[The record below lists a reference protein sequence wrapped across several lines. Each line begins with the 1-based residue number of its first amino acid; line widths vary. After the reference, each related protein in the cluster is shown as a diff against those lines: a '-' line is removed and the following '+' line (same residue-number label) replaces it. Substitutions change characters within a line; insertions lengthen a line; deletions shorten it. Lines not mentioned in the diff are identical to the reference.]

1 MRVEWPYCHEEKDR
15 KGMLITD
22 SFVLLNLPRSG
33 SSFAREVIQHIY
45 MERFHR
51 RNPLIP
57 VSVLAG
63 ALGLQ
68 KRLLTR
74 YGFPMDFRELMLPNL
89 QEGNEYQ
96 HGQHGGWSQI
106 PRKYLN
112 REVVSII
119 RNPYER
125 QLSGYRHRW
134 WARYPILGPDVLSAE
149 FPQFPNL
156 SFDDY
161 LRFQD
166 FGLARR
172 MPNGQRPDANVGPQT
187 VQFIWMFFKNPMQTL
202 EMLTDEYLDS
212 DRIFDDIADVT
223 FLQNDRLSDVLAAF
237 LQHHGAN
244 EDEVRYVLTHKRVN
258 ASKGDGAKQ
267 ETTWTPKW
275 ISYVREKERMIF
287 RILESRGFFYDAP
300 LTSED

>member
-1 MRVEWPYCHEEKDR
+1 MRVNWFYGHEEKDSQ
-15 KGMLITD
+15 GMLIAE

-33 SSFAREVIQHIY
+33 SSFSRTVIQRIY

-63 ALGLQ
+63 ALELQ
-68 KRLLTR
+68 KKLLTKH
-74 YGFPMDFRELMLPNL
+74 GFPMNFRELMLPNL
-89 QEGNEYQ
+89 QEGNKYQ
-96 HGQHGGWSQI
+96 RGQHGGWSQI

-125 QLSGYRHRW
+125 TLSGHRHRW
-134 WARYPILGPDVLSAE
+134 WARHPILGSDVLSAE

-166 FGLARR
+166 LGLARR

-187 VQFIWMFFKNPMQTL
+187 VQFIWMFFKNPKQTL
-202 EMLTDEYLDS
+202 ETLTDEYLDS

-223 FLQNDRLSDVLAAF
+223 FLQNERLSDALAGF
-237 LQHHGAN
+237 LQRHGATD
-244 EDEVRYVLTHKRVN
+244 DEVRYVLTHKRVN
-258 ASKGDGAKQ
+258 ASKSDGAKQ
-267 ETTWTPKW
+267 DTTWTPKW

-287 RILESRGFFYDAP
+287 RILASRGFFYTPP
-300 LTSED
+300 LTSVG